1 MNTLTRNKILIG
13 LFFVVSNLGR
23 IVLGSESVSIKVDR
37 ERDYYP
43 GDLIELEVSIRFV
56 AYARYTLQEPRHR
69 SVRYLETQLFP
80 VRKSEDGPYEQ
91 RWIVL
96 YQIIRSGSI
105 GLDGGSLKNES
116 NAENNLITL
125 EAAVVIAKGFGV
137 GNDSNAPELLVDHL
151 AKKEASRW
159 ISSLVALA
167 GIALAGIA
175 LGAFLWRRKNSRLNR
190 NADEENSQLDEA
202 VEGLL
207 DQLEGGKMPMSEI
220 ELFLRDYS
228 LVCSPSVIECFERIL
243 YSKNGNVSELA
254 DHLRKEF
261 LR

>member
-1 MNTLTRNKILIG
+1 MNTLTRTQILIG
-13 LFFVVSNLGR
+13 LFFVVSNFGR
-23 IVLGSESVSIKVDR
+23 IALGSESVSIQLDR
-37 ERDYYP
+37 ERDYCP
-43 GDLIELEVSIRFV
+43 GDLIELEVSIRCV

-69 SVRYLETQLFP
+69 SVRYLETQPFP

-96 YQIIRSGSI
+96 YQISRSGSI

-116 NAENNLITL
+116 NAENNLIPL

-137 GNDSNAPELLVDHL
+137 ENDSNAPEWLVDHSG
-151 AKKEASRW
+151 KKERSRW
-159 ISSLVALA
+159 ISFLV
-167 GIALAGIA
+167 ALAGIA
-175 LGAFLWRRKNSRLNR
+175 LGAFLWRRKNARVNR
-190 NADEENSQLDEA
+190 NTDEENSPLNEA

-207 DQLEGGKMPMSEI
+207 AQLECGKIPMSDI

-243 YSKNGNVSELA
+243 YSKNGNIGELA

>member
-1 MNTLTRNKILIG
+1 M
-13 LFFVVSNLGR
+13 
-23 IVLGSESVSIKVDR
+23 GSESVSIKVDR